1 MEAPYLK
8 ELESKRSAVSFGNR
22 RLEAEYRAYVS
33 RRSEF
38 NVRRQ
43 LTLGALLLAGVT
55 GLDFAL
61 LSEDFALRAVA
72 ARACFALPPIVA
84 AFALTHVRHAL
95 WLRQVAGVLVAF
107 GVGLTSLAIADLAA
121 SYDYPALAGG
131 FIIVVFAYFF
141 LGLHYVVAV
150 TTGFSLVAGYVALA
164 LFSGVEATAIV
175 YTGYNLLVM
184 NVICA
189 IGAGQ
194 LELARR
200 RDFLKERLLSYRA
213 GYDALSELANRSAFD
228 THLADSWKNARET
241 RTALA
246 LLLIDIDH
254 FKAYNDQYGHQAG
267 DRVIQR
273 VGQVLKLLL
282 RRPED
287 FASRYGGEEF
297 SVILADID
305 EDSAIQMAERIRE
318 RVLMEK
324 IEHVRSATATYVTV
338 SIGVAHLLP
347 HESDRSEKGLL
358 QMADEALYSAKEL
371 GRNRVVKAAVES
383 SSRTGVF
390 RLQKEAADGFAAPP
404 AGTL

>member
-1 MEAPYLK
+1 M
-8 ELESKRSAVSFGNR
+8 
-22 RLEAEYRAYVS
+22 
-33 RRSEF
+33 
-38 NVRRQ
+38 
-43 LTLGALLLAGVT
+43 
-55 GLDFAL
+55 
-61 LSEDFALRAVA
+61 
-72 ARACFALPPIVA
+72 A
-84 AFALTHVRHAL
+84 AFALTYVRHTL

-107 GVGLTSLAIADLAA
+107 GVGLTSLAIADFAA
-121 SYDYPALAGG
+121 GYDYPALAGG

-150 TTGFSLVAGYVALA
+150 TTGFALAAAYVALA
-164 LFSGVEATAIV
+164 SLSGAEATTII

-213 GYDALSELANRSAFD
+213 GYDALSELANRRAFD
-228 THLADSWKNARET
+228 THLADSWKKAQGT

-267 DRVIQR
+267 DRAIQR
-273 VGQVLKLLL
+273 VGQVLKVLL

-297 SVILADID
+297 SVILADLD
-305 EDSAIQMAERIRE
+305 DDSAIQMAERIRE

-324 IEHVRSATATYVTV
+324 IEHSRSATATCVTV
-338 SIGVAHLLP
+338 SIGVAYLLP

-371 GRNRVVKAAVES
+371 GRNRVVRAAVAS
-383 SSRTGVF
+383 ASRTGVF
-390 RLQKEAADGFAAPP
+390 RLQQEAADECATPQV
-404 AGTL
+404 GTL